1 MSHNEFSK
9 IKNMHSITNLR
20 GKSVPICPRAS
31 HGFVRG
37 RQKPVESCAF
47 RSCHLAQDN
56 PQYIWP
62 LFERNLCTDGF
73 ERDRFVPFRFCKGL
87 PAAQHRN
94 ACTNFA
100 NVPEIYHGEV
110 CVAETSHVKC
120 RKCITVLFI
129 MTVCSL
135 HVLSGNAHDAI
146 QTTLYVIP

>member
-1 MSHNEFSK
+1 
-9 IKNMHSITNLR
+9 MHSITNLR

-37 RQKPVESCAF
+37 RQKPVESCAL
-47 RSCHLAQDN
+47 RSRHLAQDN
-56 PQYIWP
+56 SQYIQP
-62 LFERNLCTDGF
+62 FIKRHLCADRF
-73 ERDRFVPFRFCKGL
+73 IWDRFVPLRFRKRL

-129 MTVCSL
+129 MAVCSPY
-135 HVLSGNAHDAI
+135 VLSGNAHDAI